1 MNTTSLRAILAA
13 LAAVAATLLPGAVQA
28 ADLLS
33 QQCVACHAIA
43 KPEKASLERIL
54 ERKGPD
60 LHYAGAKFNQEWLVA
75 WLQNP
80 TTIRPG
86 GAMFLHAVKAGAD
99 RSVDTIDAAKVAPHP
114 KLSAADAKTA
124 AELLMALKPDGLVT
138 PGAHKGEPGGSMA
151 SMLFSK
157 LRGCTS
163 CHAAKPGD
171 PPLSGPELYS
181 AGARLQ
187 PDFMLAYMKDP
198 QRFDPHTWMPTLGL
212 TDADMQKLTSY
223 MSTLKNQEKK

>member
-1 MNTTSLRAILAA
+1 MNTTSLRTAAAAIAFA
-13 LAAVAATLLPGAVQA
+13 LLPGAAGA

-60 LHYAGAKFNQEWLVA
+60 LYYAGAKFNQEWLVA

-80 TTIRPG
+80 TTIRAG
-86 GAMFLHAVKAGAD
+86 GAMFVHAVKPGAD
-99 RSVDTIDAAKVAPHP
+99 RSVDTIDAARVAPHP
-114 KLSAADAKTA
+114 KLSAADAKAA

-223 MSTLKNQEKK
+223 LSTLKNQEKK

>member
-1 MNTTSLRAILAA
+1 MKHLVLRTSLVA
-13 LAAVAATLLPGAVQA
+13 LAAVASTLLPGAARA
-28 ADLLS
+28 ANLLD

-60 LHYAGAKFNQEWLVA
+60 LYYAGAKFNQEWLVA

-86 GAMFLHAVKAGAD
+86 GAMFLHAVKGGAN
-99 RSVDTIDAAKVAPHP
+99 RAIDTLDPAKVTPHP
-114 KLSAADAKTA
+114 KLSAADAKAA

-223 MSTLKNQEKK
+223 MTTLKNQEKK

>member
-13 LAAVAATLLPGAVQA
+13 LILAILPGASQA

-60 LHYAGAKFNQEWLVA
+60 LYYAGAKFNQEWLVA

-80 TTIRPG
+80 TTIRAG
-86 GAMFLHAVKAGAD
+86 GAMFVHAVKPGAD
-99 RSVDTIDAAKVAPHP
+99 RSIDTIDAAKVTPHP
-114 KLSAADAKTA
+114 KLSAADAKAA
-124 AELLMALKPDGLVT
+124 AELLMALKPEGLVT
-138 PGAHKGEPGGSMA
+138 AGAHKGEPGGSMA

-223 MSTLKNQEKK
+223 LSTLKNQEKK